1 MHMKTY
7 HVKMKT
13 VVTNLS
19 RKHTHNVQTCETHS
33 CDIVWSPCPCLKL
46 RKHRQ
51 AAFINVISTSGLM
64 FRYKIVSKRQSQHW
78 CITALSAHM
87 SVGNF
92 CCCCLCS
99 CWFDMALGSVLPP
112 PCSVRLEELLCVSHA
127 IITSKPKFSG
137 YLWKRKFYRFMSSCL
152 SCAAFTLVVPA
163 DITTTENVCWTWWD
177 VGGGGVHW

>member
-46 RKHRQ
+46 RKRRQ

-177 VGGGGVHW
+177 VGRGGVHW